1 MDRCNIFQSLTLN
14 STGLVS
20 EQFQRLELS
29 LLEET
34 FPPFSD
40 AKIDTCYTETSTFPR
55 IFPQVQHL
63 LWVRSLTNQIVIQL
77 TVWGSDKV

>member
-20 EQFQRLELS
+20 EQFQRRELS

>member
-40 AKIDTCYTETSTFPR
+40 AKIDTCYTETFTFPR

-63 LWVRSLTNQIVIQL
+63 LWSYEVFQLKSGLGLSLTR
-77 TVWGSDKV
+77 